1 MTSKTVAIIT
11 GANQGIGFASAK
23 LLATEHKDDYTV
35 ILAGRRKEAI
45 EEAAAKLT
53 AQGLPVESLVLDV
66 TSDDSIAAAVKEVET
81 KYGRLDVLVNNA
93 AISTLGNP
101 SDKSE
106 GLSPEARARR
116 EWNAVLNTNVT
127 SVAAVTDA
135 FLPLLKKSVGTNG
148 PKRIVFVSSTLAS
161 IGYKTDPKA
170 ATHPNLSPT
179 SPYTTS
185 KAALN
190 MLAMHYAV
198 QFEKDEHNWKIN
210 LTCPGYCATGLN
222 QFSGYDTPDNGAINT
237 VRLATL
243 DFDGE
248 AATFTNRQGPI
259 PW

>member
-11 GANQGIGFASAK
+11 GGNQGIGFETAK
-23 LLATEHKDDYTV
+23 RLAKEHKDNYIV
-35 ILAGRRKEAI
+35 ILAGRRKGAVK
-45 EEAAAKLT
+45 EAAAKLT
-53 AQGLPVESLVLDV
+53 AQGLPVEPLVLDV

-93 AISTLGNP
+93 GISSSSNP
-101 SDKSE
+101 ADKSE
-106 GLSPEARARR
+106 DLSPATRARR
-116 EWNAVLNTNVT
+116 EWSAVMDTNVA

-148 PKRIVFVSSTLAS
+148 PKRIVFVSSALAS
-161 IGYKTDPKA
+161 IGLKTDPKSTTRA
-170 ATHPNLSPT
+170 NLSPT
-179 SPYTTS
+179 NPYTTS

-190 MLAMHYAV
+190 MLAMHYVV

-222 QFSGYDTPDNGAINT
+222 SYSGYDTPENGSINP

-243 DFDGE
+243 GFDGE
-248 AATFTNRQGPI
+248 AGTFTNRQGTL